1 MIRRL
6 VPIVLVTACSSA
18 SKAQLDGGTDGPRR
32 DAASDAEVGED
43 AIDGAEAYSHTIAID
58 GTDDFTAS
66 EAFGTTSAAFGARLA
81 WDATNLYLGYAGPDL
96 DPAAP
101 QTATKWLF
109 AYIDVDPGAAT
120 GATTSQTY
128 RTQQATFPTGFGA
141 EYYVRW
147 KCDGSLVSI
156 EQHQAGGTW
165 TSVAVPASGRTGTFL
180 ELAVPRTTLGAAT
193 TVGIVSWMIN
203 EADGL
208 EASYAGLYA
217 GNFADGYAMNLPLTK
232 YVKADLTSSRVPNDP
247 ANQAP

>member
-6 VPIVLVTACSSA
+6 VLIGLVSACSSA
-18 SKAQLDGGTDGPRR
+18 SKAQLDGGAGR
-32 DAASDAEVGED
+32 DAASDAEIGND
-43 AIDGAEAYSHTIAID
+43 AIDGAEAYRHTIAID

-66 EAFGTTSAAFGARLA
+66 ETFGTTSAAFGARLA
-81 WDATNLYLGYAGPDL
+81 WDATNVYLGYAGPDL

-128 RTQQATFPTGFGA
+128 RTQAATFPTGFGA

-165 TSVAVPASGRTGTFL
+165 TSVAVPASGRAGTFL
-180 ELAVPRTTLGAAT
+180 ELAIPRTTLGAT
-193 TVGIVSWMIN
+193 TSVGVVSWMIN

-217 GNFADGYAMNLPLTK
+217 GNFTDGYAMTLPLTK

-247 ANQAP
+247 ANQSP